1 MKEVFLNQS
10 IKFIT
15 QYQEY
20 DTFELAKLRYGL
32 EGLYLTITKM
42 IVLVCLALILNIFK
56 EVMLVIVLFNII
68 RYTGFGFHAEKS
80 WHCLLISSFNFIG
93 IPYVLLQISF
103 SNITTIIICGV
114 CLIHYLLFAPADTK
128 KRPLKNKRKRLIRK
142 VLTISIGLSYTILI
156 WVLHS
161 DYWTSILLSVLI
173 IQMIVISPAT
183 YKIFHQPYNNYKW
196 A

>member
-1 MKEVFLNQS
+1 MKEVFLNKS
-10 IKFIT
+10 IKFIN

-20 DTFELAKLRYGL
+20 STFELAKLRYGL

-42 IVLVCLALILNIFK
+42 IALVCLALILNIFK
-56 EVMLVIVLFNII
+56 EVILVIILFNII

-80 WHCLLISSFNFIG
+80 WHCLLISIFNFII

-103 SNITTIIICGV
+103 SSVTNIIICGV
-114 CLIHYLLFAPADTK
+114 CLIHYVLFAPADTK

-142 VLTISIGLSYTILI
+142 VLTISTGIIYTILI
-156 WVLHS
+156 FVLHS
-161 DYWTSILLSVLI
+161 NYWTSILLSVLI
-173 IQMIVISPAT
+173 IQMIVISPFT
-183 YKIFHQPYNNYKW
+183 YRLFHQPYNNYKQ

>member
-1 MKEVFLNQS
+1 MKEIFLNQS

-15 QYQEY
+15 QYQTY
-20 DTFELAKLRYGL
+20 DELGVAKLRYGL

-42 IVLVCLALILNIFK
+42 IILVLLALLLQIFK
-56 EVMLVIVLFNII
+56 EFLLVTILFNII

-80 WHCLLISSFNFIG
+80 WQCLLISTFNFIV
-93 IPYVLLQISF
+93 IPFTFLYIEF
-103 SNITTIIICGV
+103 SSMTIFIICSI

-142 VLTISIGLSYTILI
+142 VLTVTTGTIYTILI
-156 WVLHS
+156 FILHS
-161 DYWTSILLSVLI
+161 NYWTSLLLSVLV
-173 IQMIVISPAT
+173 IQAIVVSPLI
-183 YKIFHQPYNNYKW
+183 YRLFHQPYNNYKL